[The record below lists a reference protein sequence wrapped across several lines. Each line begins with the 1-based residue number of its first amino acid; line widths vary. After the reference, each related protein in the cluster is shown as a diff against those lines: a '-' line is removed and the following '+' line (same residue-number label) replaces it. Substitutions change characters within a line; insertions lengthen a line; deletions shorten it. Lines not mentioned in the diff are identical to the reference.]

1 MLIRMIIKVIIS
13 LSTMY
18 SIKWC
23 NLKYTND
30 TILEIVSMFLI
41 TVFIA
46 WIVYEIMKEESHN
59 KTLITKEKLLSIRLE
74 ELLIK
79 KESLD
84 IKRERA
90 KVNH

>member
-1 MLIRMIIKVIIS
+1 MIIKVIIS

-30 TILEIVSMFLI
+30 TILEIASMFSI
-41 TVFIA
+41 TAFIA

-59 KTLITKEKLLSIRLE
+59 KTLIAKEKLLSIQLE
-74 ELLIK
+74 KLLIK
-79 KESLD
+79 KEMLD
-84 IKRERA
+84 IKRERQIID
-90 KVNH
+90 KNH